1 MFPATFVALISTF
14 EKSCPCPA
22 LAATPANAPPTTSIK
37 PNSCLRMRMPP
48 RFLRH
53 IKRRN
58 SITRRLVGI
67 SWLCRSF
74 VLFGQRGLKMR
85 IPEFPTSL
93 SLTLAIALIS
103 LSIAFSPVTAGA
115 AQQHQDPAP
124 PLSDHTQ
131 HNHGGFMQ
139 NGMHHAAAKGI
150 KLEQQVDTANHTV
163 TLREGPITL
172 PANTSHM
179 MMPQPPDVFWS
190 IPLDAFLLSYTP
202 RLVDAD
208 GNAVPGTVLHHTAF
222 WNTDRSDFLCPNKEE
237 HIFGAGSELTNRMEI
252 PGYGYRVQK
261 GDKIRI
267 ETMVH
272 NPTGIA
278 YDKVYLEVKIP
289 YADSTA
295 ATKGIY
301 PTWMDVQSCGNS
313 GYDLHPGKNETVGTV
328 TVKYNGILL
337 GVGGHMHD
345 YAKQIVLEDATRK
358 ETVATLNANVDEK
371 GQLVSMPVVTFFDRG
386 GYKFAAG
393 DQLRITA
400 TYDNVTG
407 KPLPAGAMGIV
418 VGYFLPADDS
428 GMSALRRKPKPATRQ
443 VAATHE

>member
-1 MFPATFVALISTF
+1 MNPSQWKSQIPFVA
-14 EKSCPCPA
+14 
-22 LAATPANAPPTTSIK
+22 
-37 PNSCLRMRMPP
+37 
-48 RFLRH
+48 
-53 IKRRN
+53 
-58 SITRRLVGI
+58 
-67 SWLCRSF
+67 
-74 VLFGQRGLKMR
+74 
-85 IPEFPTSL
+85 
-93 SLTLAIALIS
+93 AIAL
-103 LSIAFSPVTAGA
+103 LTFSSTALPRAASA
-115 AQQHQDPAP
+115 AQQQPAQAP
-124 PLSDHTQ
+124 PSHDMEHMQ

-139 NGMHHAAAKGI
+139 DGMHHAAAKGI

-237 HIFGAGSELTNRMEI
+237 HIFGAGSELTNWMEI

-272 NPTGIA
+272 NPTDIS

-289 YADSTA
+289 YADSAA
-295 ATKGIY
+295 ATKSVY

-313 GYDLHPGKNETVGTV
+313 GYDLKAGKNENTGTV

-345 YAKQIVLEDATRK
+345 YAKQITLEDTTRK
-358 ETVATLNANVDEK
+358 ETVATLDAKLDEK
-371 GQLVSMPVVTFFDRG
+371 GQLLSMPVVTFFDRG

-400 TYDNVTG
+400 TYDNITG
-407 KPLPAGAMGIV
+407 KPLPSGAMGIV

-428 GMSALRRKPKPATRQ
+428 AMSALRRKPKPAARQ
-443 VAATHE
+443 VAAASHEM

>member
-1 MFPATFVALISTF
+1 
-14 EKSCPCPA
+14 
-22 LAATPANAPPTTSIK
+22 
-37 PNSCLRMRMPP
+37 MRMHEVPSQVS
-48 RFLRH
+48 LAL
-53 IKRRN
+53 
-58 SITRRLVGI
+58 SITL
-67 SWLCRSF
+67 
-74 VLFGQRGLKMR
+74 
-85 IPEFPTSL
+85 
-93 SLTLAIALIS
+93 LIVS
-103 LSIAFSPVTAGA
+103 VAFLPRA
-115 AQQHQDPAP
+115 ARASQQQQNPAP
-124 PLSDHTQ
+124 PASDHTQ

-139 NGMHHAAAKGI
+139 DGMHHAAAKGI
-150 KLEQQVDTANHTV
+150 KLEQQVDTANHTI

-172 PANTSHM
+172 PANTDHM
-179 MMPQPPDVFWS
+179 KMPQPPDVFWS

-202 RLVDAD
+202 HLVDAD

-222 WNTDRSDFLCPNKEE
+222 WNTNRSDFLCPNKEE
-237 HIFGAGSELTNRMEI
+237 HIFGAGSELTNWMEI

-272 NPTGIA
+272 NPTA
-278 YDKVYLEVKIP
+278 TNYDKVYLEVKIP

-295 ATKGIY
+295 ATKSIY

-313 GYDLHPGKNETVGTV
+313 GYDLHAGRNENVGTV
-328 TVKYNGILL
+328 SVKYNGILL

-358 ETVATLNANVDEK
+358 ETVATLNASVDEK

-393 DQLRITA
+393 DHLRITA
-400 TYDNVTG
+400 TYDNITG

-418 VGYFLPADDS
+418 VGYFVPTDDS
-428 GMSALRRKPKPATRQ
+428 AMSALRRKPKPTTHQ